1 VAHPRRRPAVCLNRI
16 YWTVNPNTPPTERQN
31 AEARSTAVV
40 RASSYAVGRLS
51 RHRQLQ
57 RRPVL
62 SRQAKSGVR
71 LRRIG
76 IVLFQLVFGEG
87 CFGSGVSHEPCGPD
101 SGVARRLRESSGSA
115 CAGWSLLGLLSGMK
129 ALRRPSAIFSAAVVG
144 ALRSPRC
151 RPLKQLRVL
160 PIEPARRLKLSPK
173 PVPRNG
179 SSAEDAS
186 STRSRPPVQAVLG
199 ASADLRGHGAPPSE
213 GGALQCQERQQERRH
228 LQRLCLF
235 ERAL

>member
-31 AEARSTAVV
+31 AEARCTAVV

-57 RRPVL
+57 RRAVL

-101 SGVARRLRESSGSA
+101 SGVARRLRGSSGSA
-115 CAGWSLLGLLSGMK
+115 CAGCHCSVSFRNEGAQTSECDLLG
-129 ALRRPSAIFSAAVVG
+129 RRRRCLTEPTVSPAQTVARVANRASATLEICPRNVSPGTG
-144 ALRSPRC
+144 A
-151 RPLKQLRVL
+151 
-160 PIEPARRLKLSPK
+160 
-173 PVPRNG
+173 VPR
-179 SSAEDAS
+179 
-186 STRSRPPVQAVLG
+186 TLHQL
-199 ASADLRGHGAPPSE
+199 APDRLFKRFSE
-213 GGALQCQERQQERRH
+213 L
-228 LQRLCLF
+228 LPT
-235 ERAL
+235 